1 MHPHSSS
8 ALRYAS
14 AAQAVHSR
22 VYGGCTAEAAASEA
36 SGPRVSGCIRVFGD
50 FNPYPVIIKRY
61 QKGCQVQPLASIVT
75 LEEGSFNWRNM
86 MMAWVTY
93 QSTHCQR
100 DGIGNSSAFAQK
112 PDFDRYGPGSRTL
125 SDPLPSPLR
134 CSRDMPLPHGAC
146 LRHASIHSSSCNI
159 IKKLLWY

>member
-1 MHPHSSS
+1 MGGEGEGGHFFV
-8 ALRYAS
+8 LR
-14 AAQAVHSR
+14 VK
-22 VYGGCTAEAAASEA
+22 EASEECK
-36 SGPRVSGCIRVFGD
+36 GIRKLRSSRLFPFFVLS
-50 FNPYPVIIKRY
+50 KKY
-61 QKGCQVQPLASIVT
+61 QKGCQIQPLASIVT

-146 LRHASIHSSSCNI
+146 LRPCVRPRFVSNSKYSELTLAA
-159 IKKLLWY
+159 KRVQRVGPR